1 MHTSNGPLPPLI
13 SSQRKIPD
21 LCTYDR
27 KDKTRVLLQIEVDS
41 GDLNKTLRKVA
52 LVRIDQLLYERNLDD
67 SISICIVFY
76 FPNNSSST
84 SVMKVTLMWSD
95 ETTNSIV
102 PEENVIREIKTAIQL
117 KKNKAINMQQTREK
131 VFVLPQSKSFM
142 ERTFRE
148 GSVQCL
154 SKHSIVIVNSNGG
167 RKVYKKII

>member
-67 SISICIVFY
+67 SISICIGFY

-117 KKNKAINMQQTREK
+117 KKTKLLIATNKRECICTPIVKIFYGTNIQRRQCTMSFQTFNSYRKQQWRK
-131 VFVLPQSKSFM
+131 KS
-142 ERTFRE
+142 
-148 GSVQCL
+148 L
-154 SKHSIVIVNSNGG
+154 
-167 RKVYKKII
+167 